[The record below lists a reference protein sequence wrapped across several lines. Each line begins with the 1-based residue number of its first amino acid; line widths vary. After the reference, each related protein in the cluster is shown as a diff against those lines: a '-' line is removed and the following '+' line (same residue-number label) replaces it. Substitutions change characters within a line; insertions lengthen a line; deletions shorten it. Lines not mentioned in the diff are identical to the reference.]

1 MAEQQFLNGLDPDVR
16 SRLLDRMKESTHKR
30 DEVVISQNDES
41 LDIFF
46 VLDGHARAT
55 GLSEEGKLVA
65 YREIPEG
72 AIFGEL
78 SAIDGRPRSANVVA
92 VGPLKVGR
100 ITQSDFRDLVDTD
113 SAVRWALLDYL
124 TAQHRAMTD
133 RIFEFSTML
142 VRDRLI
148 AELLRLAEAA
158 GATEGRIELHP
169 APTHFDLA
177 ARISTHRE
185 AVSREMSKFSRAKLV
200 TKQLKTLIIHDVEA
214 LREQREDRSS
224 H

>member
-1 MAEQQFLNGLDPDVR
+1 MAERQFLDGLDPEIR
-16 SRLLDRMKESTHKR
+16 TRLRERVKESTFKR
-30 DEVVISQNDES
+30 DDVVISQNDET
-41 LDIFF
+41 LDVFF
-46 VLDGHARAT
+46 VLSGLARAS

-78 SAIDGRPRSANVVA
+78 SAIDGRPRSANVIA
-92 VGPLKVGR
+92 VGDLTVGR
-100 ITQSDFRDLVDTD
+100 MAQSDFRDLIDTD
-113 SAVRWALLDYL
+113 NAFRWALLDYL
-124 TAQHRAMTD
+124 TAQSRTMTD

-158 GATEGRIELHP
+158 GASEGRIELHP

-200 TKQLKTLIIHDVEA
+200 TKQLKTLIIHDIDA
-214 LREQREDRSS
+214 LRAEREDRNSG
-224 H
+224 